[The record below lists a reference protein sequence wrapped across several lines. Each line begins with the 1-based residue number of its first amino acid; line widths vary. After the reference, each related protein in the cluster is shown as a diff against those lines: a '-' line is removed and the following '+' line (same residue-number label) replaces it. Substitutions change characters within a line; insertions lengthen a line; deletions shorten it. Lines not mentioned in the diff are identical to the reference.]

1 MSGTAPESSDA
12 PRTPS
17 DAPGGGDEPASRPGR
32 RTGRW
37 WWLGVVAVVVV
48 IVLVWRPWV
57 SDPPAVPVA
66 PSPTAVTTPTPAA
79 SPSAAPTVTTPAPVP
94 GADAVFD
101 ETTAASLLATS
112 ADLESKVPAAVDGVT
127 RRVEPGTVPWGLPEG
142 SRVDPESC
150 TTAVTVV
157 GTAPTHHDA
166 TAWGNEEMTFVE
178 DVVVLL
184 DAAAARASFR
194 ALVTVVDECPR
205 YALLDADGGRTTWT
219 AEPALEGQGVFPAI
233 VQEITVRT
241 GEDDETRQQTTG
253 HVLVGNAI
261 VTWTATAL
269 RAEARDDAQAALGTP
284 AELSAMVEQRALS
297 AVRALP

>member
-12 PRTPS
+12 PRTPA
-17 DAPGGGDEPASRPGR
+17 DAPSGGDEPASPTGR
-32 RTGRW
+32 GIGRW
-37 WWLGVVAVVVV
+37 WWLGAVAVVVV
-48 IVLVWRPWV
+48 VVLAWRPWAAET
-57 SDPPAVPVA
+57 PTVPVT
-66 PSPTAVTTPTPAA
+66 PSPT
-79 SPSAAPTVTTPAPVP
+79 SSAAPTPPPSPSDAPTVITPAPVP

-101 ETTAASLLATS
+101 ETTAATLLATS
-112 ADLESKVPAAVDGVT
+112 ADLESSVPAAVDGVT

-157 GTAPTHHDA
+157 GTPPTHHDA

-205 YALLDADGGRTTWT
+205 YTLVDAAGGRTTWT

-233 VQEITVRT
+233 VQEITVQT
-241 GEDDETRQQTTG
+241 GDDDTRQQTTG

-284 AELSAMVEQRALS
+284 ADLSEMVEQRALS
-297 AVRALP
+297 AVRALL